1 MATDKKGAQ
10 SAAIQTALDVI
21 NAKVDQLQ
29 PYFAHSQTRLVQV
42 AKEYLRGLYEALDKV
57 GGEQD
62 RVQDQLAAVQAQ
74 MQHYQQV
81 TATIQQA
88 VDDPQLWP
96 RQRHALQLQ
105 IDELTRQ
112 ISAQTEQEGQ
122 LRTQRETAK
131 NTVQSLHGQQDI
143 LHSSLQRQEDAIR
156 QETDLVK
163 ITEMV
168 AAQESRAADSNR
180 QLAELAQKEQA
191 AAAAVTDLTSQLTRM
206 NDDLSAKI
214 SQRAVLVK
222 QAHALSAKIN
232 APVSIQDQLRD
243 SQQHLTDLQDQIQGL
258 EDGLVRLSRG
268 EDRLTQTIGQVQKTM
283 TSGLVD
289 GAALTREAVQQV
301 PTAVEAA
308 PAPVNPSGAGPTPIT
323 NQAVTPAASTSPI
336 PLTDEGAL
344 ALNLPTTRPYL
355 IVLTTLPTKLEP
367 VLLQYLRALFQFLGA
382 HRIQIRV
389 LVTSYTANF
398 VDRISRFLNEVGT
411 QANVEFASLFDTL
424 QGVGKAKPFAAKE
437 LPVTVPLKRGKDD
450 PTIRSGTD
458 AAVGDYRAYYRPDG
472 TLNWIG
478 YNVDAEH
485 YLYDYFSPQH
495 LLLYTQIIVH
505 QRDVSEVTYYRRDRG
520 PVLKLQYTKGTAA
533 VQTFFNQATQDWPSM
548 AAFIADWLSHDETA
562 RASTVVVPGDDPLC
576 PEIIKGS
583 LREQTIPLLSDRTL
597 TDPNLGA
604 KLSGVHWLLAPTR
617 QDVDQIKQLAGW
629 AIPVVT
635 MDTLTSAEHVAKE
648 QRNQ

>member
-42 AKEYLRGLYEALDKV
+42 AKEYLQGLYEALDKV

-163 ITEMV
+163 IMEMV

-206 NDDLSAKI
+206 NDDLSA
-214 SQRAVLVK
+214 
-222 QAHALSAKIN
+222 
-232 APVSIQDQLRD
+232 
-243 SQQHLTDLQDQIQGL
+243 
-258 EDGLVRLSRG
+258 
-268 EDRLTQTIGQVQKTM
+268 
-283 TSGLVD
+283 
-289 GAALTREAVQQV
+289 
-301 PTAVEAA
+301 
-308 PAPVNPSGAGPTPIT
+308 
-323 NQAVTPAASTSPI
+323 
-336 PLTDEGAL
+336 
-344 ALNLPTTRPYL
+344 
-355 IVLTTLPTKLEP
+355 
-367 VLLQYLRALFQFLGA
+367 
-382 HRIQIRV
+382 
-389 LVTSYTANF
+389 
-398 VDRISRFLNEVGT
+398 
-411 QANVEFASLFDTL
+411 
-424 QGVGKAKPFAAKE
+424 
-437 LPVTVPLKRGKDD
+437 
-450 PTIRSGTD
+450 
-458 AAVGDYRAYYRPDG
+458 
-472 TLNWIG
+472 
-478 YNVDAEH
+478 
-485 YLYDYFSPQH
+485 
-495 LLLYTQIIVH
+495 
-505 QRDVSEVTYYRRDRG
+505 
-520 PVLKLQYTKGTAA
+520 
-533 VQTFFNQATQDWPSM
+533 
-548 AAFIADWLSHDETA
+548 
-562 RASTVVVPGDDPLC
+562 
-576 PEIIKGS
+576 
-583 LREQTIPLLSDRTL
+583 
-597 TDPNLGA
+597 
-604 KLSGVHWLLAPTR
+604 
-617 QDVDQIKQLAGW
+617 
-629 AIPVVT
+629 
-635 MDTLTSAEHVAKE
+635 
-648 QRNQ
+648 